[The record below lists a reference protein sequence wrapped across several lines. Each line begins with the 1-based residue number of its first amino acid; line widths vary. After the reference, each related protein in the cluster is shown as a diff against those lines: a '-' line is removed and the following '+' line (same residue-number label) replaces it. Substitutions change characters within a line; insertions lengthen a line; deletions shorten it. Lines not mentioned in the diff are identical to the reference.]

1 MPPTDEP
8 PVLKGDPLKDH
19 LITDR
24 YLPDDGFTA
33 RTLQRLP
40 GPRRAWRA
48 WVLGTA
54 ALLSVVIAALL
65 SADLVAL
72 VGQLLAAWRATTT
85 VSVSGAWSFLTVA
98 IAIAVAATLAL
109 LRDEAW

>member
-1 MPPTDEP
+1 MDEP
-8 PVLKGDPLKDH
+8 PVFESGQLQDQ

-33 RTLQRLP
+33 RTLRRLP
-40 GPRRAWRA
+40 GPRRAWRR

-65 SADLVAL
+65 SADVVAL
-72 VGQLLAAWRATTT
+72 VGQLLAAGRATVT
-85 VSVSGAWSFLTVA
+85 VSVSGGWSFMTVT
-98 IAIAVAATLAL
+98 IAIAGAATLAL